1 MSRRAEVALGRE
13 VELAIKAAVARVPRQ
28 SGTWAVDQVVGAAI
42 ATPNGI
48 VNAPILRLF
57 VDGSS
62 RKILEYAPIHPG
74 NDTYGVYLS
83 PGQVVLP

>member
-1 MSRRAEVALGRE
+1 MSRRADAALGRE
-13 VELAIKAAVARVPRQ
+13 VGLAIKAAVARVPRQ
-28 SGTWAVDQVVGAAI
+28 PGVWAVDQIVGAAI

-62 RKILEYAPIHPG
+62 RKILEYAPIHPDDG
-74 NDTYGVYLS
+74 TYGMYLS